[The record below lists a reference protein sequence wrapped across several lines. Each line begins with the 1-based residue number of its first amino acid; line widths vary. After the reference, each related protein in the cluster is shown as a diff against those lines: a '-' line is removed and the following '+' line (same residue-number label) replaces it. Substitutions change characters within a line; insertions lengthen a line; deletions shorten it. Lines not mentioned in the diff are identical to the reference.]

1 MFQRID
7 FKVNSPSRSS
17 LLTVPNR
24 YGNKLVPQRLKKFP
38 LQCQKLVDHDH
49 RRILLAP
56 LHKTAI
62 LRDLH
67 SRPLLMPLLLMLQ
80 YGTMTTLSSVPK
92 PRLGD
97 LL

>member
-7 FKVNSPSRSS
+7 FKINSPLRRS
-17 LLTVPNR
+17 LLTLPKK

-49 RRILLAP
+49 RRILLAL

-67 SRPLLMPLLLMLQ
+67 NRPLLMPPLLMLQ
-80 YGTMTTLSSVPK
+80 YGTMTILSSVPK